1 MGIAH
6 ALARTLGVVGT
17 DGFPAIAMRTDVL
30 RQNPGTHMRIETWID
45 KGPTVNAMG
54 RQHAQPATI
63 DLHVPEIF
71 AAVAIHIPGKRVP
84 VGLNL

>member
-1 MGIAH
+1 
-6 ALARTLGVVGT
+6 
-17 DGFPAIAMRTDVL
+17 MRV
-30 RQNPGTHMRIETWID
+30 EAWID
-45 KGPTVNAMG
+45 QCPTVNAMG
-54 RQHAQPATI
+54 RQYAQPATI